1 MLFLYAD
8 YMETTLKDTQIPEI
22 WETEEDKKL
31 STFDLKTKYR
41 IYLQT
46 HFQGKQ
52 YFNKD
57 MGVWISVSSDCVRQW
72 VKKSRT
78 REKIILIQALDFLLE
93 NGKYEG
99 SPVPD
104 RKERAEIEHYKHF
117 HQSVYINGNKYHVIL
132 KVVKPVNQ
140 PHKIYYYSLEGASNP
155 QFGT

>member
-1 MLFLYAD
+1 
-8 YMETTLKDTQIPEI
+8 METALKYSQIPEI

-31 STFDLKTKYR
+31 TTFDLKTKYK

-57 MGVWISVSSDCVRQW
+57 TGVLISVSSDCVRQW

-78 REKIILIQALDFLLE
+78 REKIMLIQVLDFLLE

-99 SPVPD
+99 SPVSD
-104 RKERAEIEHYKHF
+104 RKKRTEIEHFKHL
-117 HQSVYINGNKYHVIL
+117 HHPVIINGFKYNVIL
-132 KVVKPVNQ
+132 KVIKPVNQ
-140 PHKIYYYSLEGASNP
+140 PHKFYFCSLEK
-155 QFGT
+155 TEK